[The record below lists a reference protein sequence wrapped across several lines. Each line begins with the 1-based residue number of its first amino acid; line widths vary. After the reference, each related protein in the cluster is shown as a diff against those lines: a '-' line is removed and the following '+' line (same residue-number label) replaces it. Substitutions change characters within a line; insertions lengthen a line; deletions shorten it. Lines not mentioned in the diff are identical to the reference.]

1 MSPRLLVPL
10 ALATVYLVWSSTYL
24 ALHWVVAELPPLTA
38 AGLRFV
44 LAGLVLVAVARLR
57 SGRLPD
63 LRTAAWAAPLGILV
77 FAVGNGF
84 VAIAQRSVPSGTAAV
99 ACAAVPCFATA
110 IEALFGTPTSRRQ
123 IAGVVLG
130 LAGVVVLDLDALGAG
145 LAGPGL
151 GAPGLLLV
159 LAPLGWALGSVLA
172 KRKLG
177 GDPFGAAGVQMMGG
191 GLAALALGA
200 ALGEVWPEVVSA
212 KAIAA
217 WVYLLV
223 VGSLVAFSAYV
234 YLLFRTPVGVATSY
248 AFVNPVVALG
258 LGWAIEGETLGPTTP
273 IAAALVLAGL
283 ALVLARR
290 GPSLSRAS
298 SGTCIHPDASAGS
311 PGGSP
316 RPA

>member
-1 MSPRLLVPL
+1 MAPSPRVLVPL

-24 ALHWVVAELPPLTA
+24 ALRWVVAELPPLTA

-44 LAGLVLVAVARLR
+44 VAGIVLVAVARLR

-63 LRTAAWAAPLGILV
+63 LRTAAWAAPLGVLV

-110 IEALFGTPTSRRQ
+110 LDGLLGTHTSRRQ
-123 IAGVVLG
+123 ILGVVLG
-130 LAGVVVLDLDALGAG
+130 LAGVAVLDLDAVGS
-145 LAGPGL
+145 GL
-151 GAPGLLLV
+151 GTSGVLLV

-172 KRKLG
+172 KRRLA
-177 GDPFGAAGVQMMGG
+177 GDPFGAAGVQMVGG
-191 GLAALALGA
+191 GLAALAMGA
-200 ALGEVWPEVVSA
+200 ALGEVWPEVVSTR
-212 KAIAA
+212 AIAA
-217 WVYLLV
+217 WAYLLV

-258 LGWAIEGETLGPTTP
+258 LGWAIEGEALGPTTP
-273 IAAALVLAGL
+273 VAAALVLGGL
-283 ALVLARR
+283 FLVLRR
-290 GPSLSRAS
+290 AAPVSRAS
-298 SGTCIHPDASAGS
+298 SGTCIRPDASAGS